1 MRQMFANREEA
12 GDRLAEVLVGVDR
25 DRLLVLGLAP
35 GGVPVAE
42 RVAHALGGALDA
54 LVVHRVPSPRNPD
67 RAIGA
72 VTAAGPAHFER
83 ASLDVLGLSEGDL
96 EGTVASGREE
106 VRRRETAYRGSGPG
120 FDIEGM
126 DVIVVD
132 DALVNGMSARAALTA
147 LRERSPA
154 SLVLA
159 APVGEQQAVRSL
171 SELCDQVV
179 CLMAP
184 DDFQEADRWYGE
196 YPHVADDSVRS
207 LLGRS

>member
-1 MRQMFANREEA
+1 MFANREEA
-12 GDRLAEVLVGVDR
+12 GDRLAEVLVELDH

-54 LVVHRVPSPRNPD
+54 LVVHPVPSPRNPK

-96 EGTVASGREE
+96 EGTVESGREE

-132 DALVNGMSARAALTA
+132 DALVTGMSARAALTA

-184 DDFQEADRWYGE
+184 DDFQGADRWYGE